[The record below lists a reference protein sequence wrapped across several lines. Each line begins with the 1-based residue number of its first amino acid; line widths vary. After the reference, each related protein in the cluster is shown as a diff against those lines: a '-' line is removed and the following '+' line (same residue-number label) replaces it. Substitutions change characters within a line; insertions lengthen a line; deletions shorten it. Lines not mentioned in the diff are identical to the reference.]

1 MMDDN
6 EMYVMLLL
14 LKVKIAENH
23 NDPQKSYNDENDDV
37 ADHGKMMM
45 LLLMLIMM
53 KHLDDAAA

>member
-1 MMDDN
+1 
-6 EMYVMLLL
+6 MYVMLLL

>member
-23 NDPQKSYNDENDDV
+23 NAPQN
-37 ADHGKMMM
+37 HTRMKMMT
-45 LLLMLIMM
+45 LLIMA
-53 KHLDDAAA
+53 K